1 MPVREWMAGPMALS
15 MISVRRTAGTGAGI
29 RVGPAR
35 HSVRAPSPGWIGT
48 NAPAAPDHWER
59 PPRVAAALAFHSA
72 EPNPLAVE
80 ALSDPDDPGAGV
92 TPLAV

>member
-1 MPVREWMAGPMALS
+1 MALP
-15 MISVRRTAGTGAGI
+15 MIRAREAVRLGRGDTAGARTECRAG
-29 RVGPAR
+29 
-35 HSVRAPSPGWIGT
+35 PSPGWIGT

-59 PPRVAAALAFHSA
+59 PPRVAAALAFRSA